1 MLQKADKFAP
11 LAVTLIFL
19 YLTYTSATEKSG
31 DASGEK
37 NIPKITKRMLK
48 PEFISVST
56 RSSPVGRDPFEV
68 SWASYL
74 NGAGVYG
81 VTTNPAEG
89 SDVPAS
95 MPSTT
100 PASMPSTS
108 PATLPSRLV
117 PPDLPRAPDAIFI
130 GESFSMAVIGNVI
143 YKEGSLIGGKSPQRC
158 WRLEKIQQ
166 DRIIVSFGR
175 IRRVLKMCPVDGQKE
190 RRESSGEVSTRASS
204 LSTKSAVRGTR
215 R

>member
-19 YLTYTSATEKSG
+19 YLTYTSATEESG
-31 DASGEK
+31 EASGEK

-89 SDVPAS
+89 SAV
-95 MPSTT
+95 

-143 YKEGSLIGGKSPQRC
+143 YKEGSLIGGKSPHRC

-166 DRIIVSFGR
+166 DRIIVSFGG
-175 IRRVLKMCPVDGQKE
+175 IRRVLKMCPVNGQKE
-190 RRESSGEVSTRASS
+190 RTESSGEVSTRSSS